1 MTGETRVESRAAG
14 RFPPWSLDRARS
26 VIEGLLPLRGA
37 LMPMLHALQREFG
50 YVDAQALPLLA
61 DLLNLS
67 VAEVHGVVTFYR
79 DFRDAPPKGPI
90 LRLCRA
96 EACQAVGS
104 EALAEHAER
113 SLAAAGPTAAWELD
127 EVYCL
132 GNCALGPSATLD
144 GRLHARLDPARLDA
158 LLAHARQSGVTPA
171 DPREARA

>member
-1 MTGETRVESRAAG
+1 MTGETGVETRAAG
-14 RFPPWSLDRARS
+14 RFPPWSADHAQS
-26 VIEGLLPLRGA
+26 VVAPLLPQRGA
-37 LMPMLHALQREFG
+37 LMPMLHALQRAFG
-50 YVDAQALPLLA
+50 YIDAQALPLLA
-61 DLLNLS
+61 ELLNLS
-67 VAEVHGVVTFYR
+67 VAEVHGVATFYR

-127 EVYCL
+127 AVYCL

-158 LLAHARQSGVTPA
+158 LLADARLSGATPA